1 MDSQPGTAVL
11 MYIAHREVQS
21 RVMAALAR
29 SGVDDVTVAQS
40 RLLQRLDPAGMRLT
54 DLAEQARVT
63 KQTAGALIDQLERA
77 GYVTRLPDPS
87 DARAR
92 VVTLTDKGAE
102 LCRRAGAEVARI
114 EQEWRKHLGDKAFD
128 AMRTALLSL
137 REITD
142 PYL

>member
-1 MDSQPGTAVL
+1 MFV
-11 MYIAHREVQS
+11 AHRDAET

-29 SGVDDVTVAQS
+29 AGVDDVTVAQS

-54 DLAEQARVT
+54 DLAEQTRVT
-63 KQTAGALIDQLERA
+63 KQTAGALVDQLERT
-77 GYVTRLPDPS
+77 GYVTRGPDPT

-92 VVTLTDKGAE
+92 LVTLTDKGVQLCGMAAAE
-102 LCRRAGAEVARI
+102 IARV
-114 EQEWRKHLGDKAFD
+114 EQQWRKHLGGPAFE
-128 AMRTALLSL
+128 ALRSALVSL